1 MGNAPYG
8 DTRVH
13 EPQNDTFFCAC
24 ERVCAARN
32 PIPIASIK
40 EIKKLL
46 IYPVNGCAGLI
57 DAVWKHVIIRLCV
70 CVLIFLTPS
79 QIIEF
84 YFNLVKCKTIENS
97 MYEKVNSCSQWSSD
111 TLQSLKWVSIF
122 RRVFLFFV
130 VDVILV
136 IDIFYS
142 SKETFILIY

>member
-1 MGNAPYG
+1 MC
-8 DTRVH
+8 V
-13 EPQNDTFFCAC
+13 
-24 ERVCAARN
+24 
-32 PIPIASIK
+32 
-40 EIKKLL
+40 
-46 IYPVNGCAGLI
+46 
-57 DAVWKHVIIRLCV
+57 CV

-130 VDVILV
+130 DVILV

-142 SKETFILIY
+142 SKETFIVIY